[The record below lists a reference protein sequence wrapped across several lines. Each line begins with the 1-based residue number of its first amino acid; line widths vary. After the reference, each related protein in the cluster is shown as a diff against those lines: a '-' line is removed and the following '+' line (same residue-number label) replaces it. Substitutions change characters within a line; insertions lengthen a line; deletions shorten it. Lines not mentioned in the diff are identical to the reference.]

1 VGVVVVKV
9 YEVVVVRRGYIRGY
23 ISIRMGSMGSMVYWL
38 ASRGV
43 GATLPL
49 PRKKTPLRRRCP
61 SAPRQSLL
69 LSSPSFWLLLAV
81 LLAVLLA
88 PFGIL
93 VQDEKGENL
102 LRAAVKM

>member
-49 PRKKTPLRRRCP
+49 PKKKIP
-61 SAPRQSLL
+61 SAAAALPPLDNPCCFPARPVGSFWQSFWL
-69 LSSPSFWLLLAV
+69 SFWLLLAF
-81 LLAVLLA
+81 LCKMK
-88 PFGIL
+88 
-93 VQDEKGENL
+93 KGKTCFA
-102 LRAAVKM
+102 LR